1 MAINFLNTVN
11 FNRNQLEQVVIQSVS
26 SDPTTNNVVGQIIFN
41 TTDDTLKQYVADTQN
56 PPVPATP
63 TPGWVEVGSTS
74 AVETFTNTSG
84 TYVAFGTN
92 NAAAKGNVTV
102 GTVDL
107 TAVNGGAVTDTRF
120 LSKDNTWDKIS
131 FNVKDAEGTP
141 NTFKIGP
148 NDDLIFSGVAYSA
161 GGGTITD
168 ASTDGTVS
176 IGLITT
182 AGTPSATT
190 FYRGDGSWVVPTN
203 DLYTLGKAAASNDL
217 ILKNDGTDQ
226 DTIVFNGTAK
236 EIKLDV
242 ATADSYTFSL
252 ADGAFA
258 AWGSTGTNLQLPEH
272 ATAKTPASGDDSTR
286 IATTAFVQAAVTGLL
301 EFKGGFDA
309 DTGTIVGGTTNLT
322 KNDQPNT
329 GDQRVAVAVGD
340 YYVVTVAGDFFGNT
354 ATPLTPGDSVIVQ
367 TTAAAG
373 ASTEADFIIVQSDT
387 DLATLSTVGLGNVNA
402 DTDDS
407 KLGISV
413 SYLSGTAKTG
423 VDLVGLDAGGA
434 VDNSDVIFGNNG
446 TKNVKFAISDIV
458 GKSSVQLL
466 LDTPNVTGV
475 TNQSSPPTGTQGWVI
490 NSNTVLESAALGCS
504 VEVMTAAGQ
513 TVYADVSRSGNAITI
528 NFTAPSAITQG
539 TYRAIVTRG

>member
-1 MAINFLNTVN
+1 MAINFLNKVDFNKNELDHARIVN
-11 FNRNQLEQVVIQSVS
+11 EAGNTAAGTGVTGQLYFDTTADSGVGVLKVWTNQ
-26 SDPTTNNVVGQIIFN
+26 
-41 TTDDTLKQYVADTQN
+41 
-56 PPVPATP
+56 
-63 TPGWVEVGSTS
+63 WVEVGGGVESLTTTQTGNSTGNSITLLSS
-74 AVETFTNTSG
+74 AIGPVTVNAFAYAGAGNVGYVPSGGTNT
-84 TYVAFGTN
+84 
-92 NAAAKGNVTV
+92 K
-102 GTVDL
+102 
-107 TAVNGGAVTDTRF
+107 F
-120 LSKDNTWDKIS
+120 L
-131 FNVKDAEGTP
+131 
-141 NTFKIGP
+141 
-148 NDDLIFSGVAYSA
+148 
-161 GGGTITD
+161 
-168 ASTDGTVS
+168 
-176 IGLITT
+176 
-182 AGTPSATT
+182 
-190 FYRGDGSWVVPTN
+190 RGDGTWVVPTDTGITGVTLATGTSGGAPLTESITNRELTLTSMAYNGGTNIGYVPTGGSVTTFLRGDGTWVVPTN

-217 ILKNDGTDQ
+217 ILKNDGVDQ

-242 ATADSYTFSL
+242 ATADNYTFSL

-258 AWGSTGTNLQLPEH
+258 AWGTAGTNLQLPEH

-301 EFKGGFDA
+301 EFKGGFNA
-309 DTGTIVGGTTNLT
+309 NTGAIVGGGNLT
-322 KNDQPNT
+322 T
-329 GDQRVAVAVGD
+329 GGSRVAIAVGD

-367 TTAAAG
+367 TAAAAG

-423 VDLVGLDAGGA
+423 VDLVGLDPGGA

-446 TKNVKFAISDIV
+446 TKNVKFNIGNIIA
-458 GKSSVQLL
+458 KSSVQLL
-466 LDTPNVTGV
+466 LNTTTTGV
-475 TNQSSPPTGTQGWVI
+475 SNQSSPPAGTQGWVI
-490 NSNTVLESAALGCS
+490 NSNTVLEAAALDCG
-504 VEVMTAAGQ
+504 VEVMTDAGQ
-513 TVYADVSRSGNAITI
+513 TVYADISRSGNNITI

>member
-56 PPVPATP
+56 PPVPASP

-74 AVETFTNTSG
+74 AVESFTNTSG
-84 TYVAFGTN
+84 TYVAFGTD
-92 NAAAKGNVTV
+92 NAQAIGNVTV

-107 TAVNGGAVTDTRF
+107 TAADGTADTDTRF
-120 LSKDNTWDKIS
+120 LSKDNTWDKVS
-131 FNVKDAEGTP
+131 FNVKDVEGTP
-141 NTFKIGP
+141 NTFKTGP
-148 NDDLIFSGVAYSA
+148 NDNLIFSGVAYSA
-161 GGGTITD
+161 GGGTVTD
-168 ASTDGTVS
+168 ASTSGTVS
-176 IGLITT
+176 VGLITT

-190 FYRGDGSWVVPTN
+190 FYRGDGSWVIPVN

-217 ILKNDGTDQ
+217 ILKNDGVDQ
-226 DTIVFNGTAK
+226 DTIAFNGTAK
-236 EIKLDV
+236 EINLDV
-242 ATADSYTFSL
+242 ATTDSYTFSL

-258 AWGSTGTNLQLPEH
+258 AWGSAGTNLQLPEH

-301 EFKGGFDA
+301 EFKGGFNA
-309 DTGTIVGGTTNLT
+309 NTGAIVGGGNLT
-322 KNDQPNT
+322 T
-329 GDQRVAVAVGD
+329 GGSRVAVAVGD
-340 YYVVTVAGDFFGNT
+340 YYVVTVAGDFFGNA

-367 TTAAAG
+367 TAAAAG

-423 VDLVGLDAGGA
+423 VDIVGLDAGGA

-466 LDTPNVTGV
+466 LDTT
-475 TNQSSPPTGTQGWVI
+475 
-490 NSNTVLESAALGCS
+490 
-504 VEVMTAAGQ
+504 
-513 TVYADVSRSGNAITI
+513 
-528 NFTAPSAITQG
+528 
-539 TYRAIVTRG
+539 

>member
-11 FNRNQLEQVVIQSVS
+11 FNRNQLEQVVIQSVTT
-26 SDPTTNNVVGQIIFN
+26 DPTTNNVVGQIIFN

-56 PPVPATP
+56 PPVPASP
-63 TPGWVEVGSTS
+63 IPGWVEVGSTS

-84 TYVAFGTN
+84 TYVAFGTD

-107 TAVNGGAVTDTRF
+107 TAADGTAVTDTRF
-120 LSKDNTWDKIS
+120 LSKDNTWDKVS
-131 FNVKDAEGTP
+131 FNVKDVEGTP

-148 NDDLIFSGVAYSA
+148 NDDLIFSGVAYAA
-161 GGGTITD
+161 GGGTVTD
-168 ASTDGTVS
+168 ASTGGTVS
-176 IGLITT
+176 VGLITT
-182 AGTPSATT
+182 SGTPSATT
-190 FYRGDGSWVVPTN
+190 FYRGDGSWVIPVN
-203 DLYTLGKAAASNDL
+203 DLYTLGKAANSNDL
-217 ILKNDGTDQ
+217 ILKNDGVDQ

-242 ATADSYTFSL
+242 ATADNYTFSL

-258 AWGSTGTNLQLPEH
+258 AWGSAGTNLQLPEH

-301 EFKGGFDA
+301 EFKGGFNA
-309 DTGTIVGGTTNLT
+309 NTGALDSPLTGNLT
-322 KNDQPNT
+322 S
-329 GDQRVAVAVGD
+329 GGSRVAIAVGD
-340 YYVVTVAGDFFGNT
+340 YYVVTTAGDFFGET
-354 ATPLTPGDSVIVQ
+354 SIPLTPGDSVIVQ
-367 TTAAAG
+367 TAANAG
-373 ASTEADFIIVQSDT
+373 ASVETDFIVVQSDT

-402 DTDDS
+402 DTDDD

-434 VDNSDVIFGNNG
+434 VDNSDIIFGYNG
-446 TKNVKFAISDIV
+446 TKNVKFNIGNIIA
-458 GKSSVQLL
+458 KSSVQLL

-475 TNQSSPPTGTQGWVI
+475 SNQSSPPSGTQGWVI
-490 NSNTVLESAALGCS
+490 NSNTVLNAAAIGCGI
-504 VEVMTAAGQ
+504 EIMTAAGQ
-513 TVYADVSRSGNAITI
+513 TVYADVTRSGNDITI
-528 NFTAPSAITQG
+528 NFTAPSAIAQG

>member
-56 PPVPATP
+56 PPVPASP

-84 TYVAFGTN
+84 TYVAFGTD

-102 GTVDL
+102 GTIDL
-107 TAVNGGAVTDTRF
+107 TAANGTADTDTRF

-131 FNVKDAEGTP
+131 FNVKDVESTP

-148 NDDLIFSGVAYSA
+148 NDNLIFSGVAYSA

-176 IGLITT
+176 VSLITT
-182 AGTPSATT
+182 SGTPSATT
-190 FYRGDGSWVVPTN
+190 FYRGDGSWVIPVN
-203 DLYTLGKAAASNDL
+203 DLYTLGKAANSNDL
-217 ILKNDGTDQ
+217 ILKNDGVDQ

-252 ADGAFA
+252 ADGAMA
-258 AWGSTGTNLQLPEH
+258 AWGTAGTNLQLPEH
-272 ATAKTPASGDDSTR
+272 STAKTPASGDDSTR

-301 EFKGGFDA
+301 EFKGGFNA
-309 DTGTIVGGTTNLT
+309 NTGAIVGGGNLT
-322 KNDQPNT
+322 T
-329 GDQRVAVAVGD
+329 GGSRVAVAVGD
-340 YYVVTVAGDFFGNT
+340 YYVVTVAGDFFGNA

-367 TTAAAG
+367 TAAAAG
-373 ASTEADFIIVQSDT
+373 ASVEADFIIVQSDT

-475 TNQSSPPTGTQGWVI
+475 SNQSSPPTGTQGWVI
-490 NSNTVLESAALGCS
+490 NSNTVLEAAALGCS
-504 VEVMTAAGQ
+504 IEIMTAAGQ
-513 TVYADVSRSGNAITI
+513 TVYADISRSGNNITI
-528 NFTAPSAITQG
+528 NFTAPSAIAQG

>member
-1 MAINFLNTVN
+1 MAIHFLNTVN

-56 PPVPATP
+56 PPVPASP

-84 TYVAFGTN
+84 TYVAFGTD

-107 TAVNGGAVTDTRF
+107 TAVNGTADADTRF
-120 LSKDNTWDKIS
+120 LSKDNTWDKVS
-131 FNVKDAEGTP
+131 FNVKDVEGTP

-190 FYRGDGSWVVPTN
+190 FYRGDGSWVVPVN
-203 DLYTLGKAAASNDL
+203 DLYTLGKAANSNDL
-217 ILKNDGTDQ
+217 ILKNDGVDQ

-301 EFKGGFDA
+301 EFKSGFNA
-309 DTGTIVGGTTNLT
+309 DSGIIADGS
-322 KNDQPNT
+322 
-329 GDQRVAVAVGD
+329 GDDLYTDRAISVGD

-367 TTAAAG
+367 SDAAAG
-373 ASTEADFIIVQSDT
+373 AAVEADFIVVQSDT

-402 DTDDS
+402 DTADS

-413 SYLSGTAKTG
+413 SYVSGTAKTG
-423 VDLVGLDAGGA
+423 IDLVGLDAGGA

-446 TKNVKFAISDIV
+446 TKNVKFAVSDIV
-458 GKSSVQLL
+458 GKSSVQLS

-475 TNQSSPPTGTQGWVI
+475 TNQASPPTGTQGWVI
-490 NSNTVLESAALGCS
+490 NSNTVLESAALGCG

-513 TVYADVSRSGNAITI
+513 TVYADVSRSNNDITI
-528 NFTAPSAITQG
+528 NFTAPAAISQG

>member
-56 PPVPATP
+56 PPVPASP

-84 TYVAFGTN
+84 TYVGFGTD

-107 TAVNGGAVTDTRF
+107 TAADGTADTDTRF
-120 LSKDNTWDKIS
+120 LSKDNTWDKVS
-131 FNVKDAEGTP
+131 FNVKDVEGTP
-141 NTFKIGP
+141 NTFKTGP
-148 NDDLIFSGVAYSA
+148 NDNLIFSGVAYSA
-161 GGGTITD
+161 GGGTVTD
-168 ASTDGTVS
+168 ASTSGTVS
-176 IGLITT
+176 VGLITT
-182 AGTPSATT
+182 AGTPDATT
-190 FYRGDGSWVVPTN
+190 FYRGDGSWVIPVN
-203 DLYTLGKAAASNDL
+203 DLYTLGKAANSNDL
-217 ILKNDGTDQ
+217 ILKNDGVDQ

-242 ATADSYTFSL
+242 ATADNYTFSL

-258 AWGSTGTNLQLPEH
+258 PWGISGSPTNLQLPEH
-272 ATAKTPASGDDSTR
+272 AVAKTPASGDDSTR

-301 EFKGGFDA
+301 EFKGGFNA
-309 DTGTIVGGTTNLT
+309 
-322 KNDQPNT
+322 NT
-329 GDQRVAVAVGD
+329 GDLDSPLTTDLYTDTIINIGD
-340 YYVVTVAGDFFGNT
+340 YYVVTTAGDFFGNA
-354 ATPLTPGDSVIVQ
+354 ATPLTPGDSVIAQNAVPDPT
-367 TTAAAG
+367 TTAA
-373 ASTEADFIIVQSDT
+373 TEADFIVVQSDT

-402 DTDDS
+402 DTADS

-423 VDLVGLDAGGA
+423 VDIVGLDAGGA
-434 VDNSDVIFGNNG
+434 VDNSDVVFGNNG
-446 TKNVKFAISDIV
+446 TKNVKFNISDIV

-466 LDTPNVTGV
+466 LDATAGTGTTGV
-475 TNQSSPPTGTQGWVI
+475 TDQSSPPTGTQGWVI
-490 NSNTVLESAALGCS
+490 NSNTVLEAAALDCGI
-504 VEVMTAAGQ
+504 EIMTAAGQ
-513 TVYADVSRSGNAITI
+513 TVYADITRSSNDITI
-528 NFTAPSAITQG
+528 NFTAPSAIAQG

>member
-56 PPVPATP
+56 PPVPASP

-84 TYVAFGTN
+84 TYVAFGTD

-107 TAVNGGAVTDTRF
+107 TAVNGTAVTETRF
-120 LSKDNTWDKIS
+120 LSKDNTWDKVS
-131 FNVKDAEGTP
+131 FTVKDAEATP
-141 NTFKIGP
+141 NNFKTGP

-176 IGLITT
+176 VSLITT

-190 FYRGDGSWVVPTN
+190 FYRGDGSWVIPVN

-217 ILKNDGTDQ
+217 ILKNDGVDQ

-252 ADGAFA
+252 ADGAMA
-258 AWGSTGTNLQLPEH
+258 AWGTAGTNLQLPEH

-301 EFKGGFDA
+301 EFKGGFNA
-309 DTGTIVGGTTNLT
+309 NTGAIVGGGNLT
-322 KNDQPNT
+322 T
-329 GDQRVAVAVGD
+329 GGSRVAIAVGD

-367 TTAAAG
+367 TAAAAG

-475 TNQSSPPTGTQGWVI
+475 TNQASPPTGTQGWVI
-490 NSNTVLESAALGCS
+490 NSNTVLEAAALDCS
-504 VEVMTAAGQ
+504 VEIMTAAGQ
-513 TVYADVSRSGNAITI
+513 TVYADISRSSNNIII
-528 NFTAPSAITQG
+528 NFTAPSAIAQG

>member
-26 SDPTTNNVVGQIIFN
+26 TDPTTNNVVGQIIFN

-56 PPVPATP
+56 PPVPASP

-84 TYVAFGTN
+84 TYVAFGTD

-107 TAVNGGAVTDTRF
+107 TAANGTADTDTRF

-131 FNVKDAEGTP
+131 FNVKDVEGTP
-141 NTFKIGP
+141 NTFKTGP
-148 NDDLIFSGVAYSA
+148 NDDLIFSGVAYAA
-161 GGGTITD
+161 GGGTVTD
-168 ASTDGTVS
+168 ASTSGTVS
-176 IGLITT
+176 VGLITT
-182 AGTPSATT
+182 SGTPSATT
-190 FYRGDGSWVVPTN
+190 FYRGDGSWVIPVN
-203 DLYTLGKAAASNDL
+203 DLYTLGKAATSNDL
-217 ILKNDGTDQ
+217 ILKNDGVDQ
-226 DTIVFNGTAK
+226 DTITFNGTAK

-258 AWGSTGTNLQLPEH
+258 EWGAAGSPTNLQLPEY
-272 ATAKTPASGDDSTR
+272 AVAKTPASGDDSTR

-301 EFKGGFDA
+301 EFKSGFNA
-309 DTGTIVGGTTNLT
+309 
-322 KNDQPNT
+322 NT
-329 GDQRVAVAVGD
+329 GIIADGSGDDLYTDRAISVGD
-340 YYVVTVAGDFFGNT
+340 YYVVTVAGNFFGNT

-367 TTAAAG
+367 SDAAAG
-373 ASTEADFIIVQSDT
+373 AAVEADFIVVQSDT

-413 SYLSGTAKTG
+413 SYNSGTAKTG

-434 VDNSDVIFGNNG
+434 VDNSDVVFGNNG
-446 TKNVKFAISDIV
+446 TKNVKFNISDIV

-466 LDTPNVTGV
+466 LNTTTTGV

-490 NSNTVLESAALGCS
+490 NSNTVLEAAAIDCG
-504 VEVMTAAGQ
+504 VEVMTDAGQ
-513 TVYADVSRSGNAITI
+513 TVYADVARSSNDITI
-528 NFTAPSAITQG
+528 NFTAPSAIAQG

>member
-1 MAINFLNTVN
+1 MAINFLNKVDFNKNELDHARIVN
-11 FNRNQLEQVVIQSVS
+11 EAGNTAAGTGVTGQLYFDTTADSGVGVLKVWTNQ
-26 SDPTTNNVVGQIIFN
+26 
-41 TTDDTLKQYVADTQN
+41 
-56 PPVPATP
+56 
-63 TPGWVEVGSTS
+63 WVEVGGGVESLTTTQTGNSTGNSITLLSS
-74 AVETFTNTSG
+74 AIGPVTVNAFAYAGAGNVGYVPSGGTNTKFLRGDGTWVVPTDTGVTGVTLVTGTSSG
-84 TYVAFGTN
+84 APLTESITNRELTLTSMAYNGGTN
-92 NAAAKGNVTV
+92 IGYVPT
-102 GTVDL
+102 
-107 TAVNGGAVTDTRF
+107 GG
-120 LSKDNTWDKIS
+120 
-131 FNVKDAEGTP
+131 
-141 NTFKIGP
+141 
-148 NDDLIFSGVAYSA
+148 
-161 GGGTITD
+161 
-168 ASTDGTVS
+168 
-176 IGLITT
+176 
-182 AGTPSATT
+182 SATT
-190 FYRGDGSWVVPTN
+190 FLRGDGTWVVPTN

-217 ILKNDGTDQ
+217 ILKNDGVDQ

-242 ATADSYTFSL
+242 ATADNYTFSL

-258 AWGSTGTNLQLPEH
+258 AWGTAGTNLQLPEH

-301 EFKGGFDA
+301 EFKGGFNA
-309 DTGTIVGGTTNLT
+309 NTGAIVGGGNLT
-322 KNDQPNT
+322 T
-329 GDQRVAVAVGD
+329 GGSRVAIAVGD

-367 TTAAAG
+367 TAAAAG

-423 VDLVGLDAGGA
+423 VDLVGLDPGGA

-446 TKNVKFAISDIV
+446 TKNVKFNIGNIIA
-458 GKSSVQLL
+458 KSSVQLL

-475 TNQSSPPTGTQGWVI
+475 SNQSSPPAGTQGWVI
-490 NSNTVLESAALGCS
+490 NSNTVLEAAALDCG
-504 VEVMTAAGQ
+504 VEVMTDAGQ
-513 TVYADVSRSGNAITI
+513 TVYADISRSGNNITI

-539 TYRAIVTRG
+539 TYRAIVTRA

>member
-1 MAINFLNTVN
+1 MAINFLNKVDFNKNELDHARIVN
-11 FNRNQLEQVVIQSVS
+11 EAGNTAAGTGVTGQLYFDTTADSGVGVLKVWTNQ
-26 SDPTTNNVVGQIIFN
+26 
-41 TTDDTLKQYVADTQN
+41 
-56 PPVPATP
+56 
-63 TPGWVEVGSTS
+63 WVEVGGGVESLTTTQTGNSTGNSITLLSS
-74 AVETFTNTSG
+74 AIGPVTVNAFAYAGAGNVGYVPSGGTNT
-84 TYVAFGTN
+84 
-92 NAAAKGNVTV
+92 K
-102 GTVDL
+102 
-107 TAVNGGAVTDTRF
+107 F
-120 LSKDNTWDKIS
+120 L
-131 FNVKDAEGTP
+131 
-141 NTFKIGP
+141 
-148 NDDLIFSGVAYSA
+148 
-161 GGGTITD
+161 
-168 ASTDGTVS
+168 
-176 IGLITT
+176 
-182 AGTPSATT
+182 
-190 FYRGDGSWVVPTN
+190 RGDGTWVVPTDTGVTGVTLVTGTSSGAPLTESITNRELTLTSMAYNGGTNIGYVPTGGSGTTFLRGDGTWVVPTN

-217 ILKNDGTDQ
+217 ILKNDGVDQ

-242 ATADSYTFSL
+242 ATADNYTFSL

-258 AWGSTGTNLQLPEH
+258 AWGTAGTNLQLPEH

-301 EFKGGFDA
+301 EFKGGFNA
-309 DTGTIVGGTTNLT
+309 NTGAIVGGGNLT
-322 KNDQPNT
+322 T
-329 GDQRVAVAVGD
+329 GGSRVAIAVGD

-367 TTAAAG
+367 TAAAAG

-423 VDLVGLDAGGA
+423 VDLVGLDPGGA

-446 TKNVKFAISDIV
+446 TKNVKFNIGNIIA
-458 GKSSVQLL
+458 KSSVQLL

-475 TNQSSPPTGTQGWVI
+475 SNQSSPPAGTQGWVI
-490 NSNTVLESAALGCS
+490 NSNTVLEAAALDCG

-513 TVYADVSRSGNAITI
+513 TVYADISRSGNNITI
-528 NFTAPSAITQG
+528 NFTAPSAIAQG
-539 TYRAIVTRG
+539 TYRAIVTRA

>member
-56 PPVPATP
+56 PPVPASP

-84 TYVAFGTN
+84 TYVAFGTD

-107 TAVNGGAVTDTRF
+107 TAADGTADTDTRF
-120 LSKDNTWDKIS
+120 LSKDNTWDKVS
-131 FNVKDAEGTP
+131 FNVKDVEGTP

-161 GGGTITD
+161 GGGTVTD
-168 ASTDGTVS
+168 ASTSGTVS
-176 IGLITT
+176 VGLITT

-190 FYRGDGSWVVPTN
+190 FYRGDGSWVIPVN

-217 ILKNDGTDQ
+217 ILKNDGVDQ

-242 ATADSYTFSL
+242 ATADNYTFSL

-258 AWGSTGTNLQLPEH
+258 AWGTAGTNLQLPEH

-301 EFKGGFDA
+301 EFKGGFNA
-309 DTGTIVGGTTNLT
+309 
-322 KNDQPNT
+322 NT
-329 GDQRVAVAVGD
+329 GDLDSPLTTDLYTDTIINVGD
-340 YYVVTVAGDFFGNT
+340 YYVVTTAGDFFGNT

-367 TTAAAG
+367 TAAAAG

-423 VDLVGLDAGGA
+423 VDLVGLDPGGA

-446 TKNVKFAISDIV
+446 TKNVKFNIGNIIA
-458 GKSSVQLL
+458 KSSVQLL
-466 LDTPNVTGV
+466 LNTTTTGV
-475 TNQSSPPTGTQGWVI
+475 SNQSSPPAGTQGWVI
-490 NSNTVLESAALGCS
+490 NSNTVLEAAALDCG
-504 VEVMTAAGQ
+504 VEIMTAAGQ
-513 TVYADVSRSGNAITI
+513 TVYADISRSSNNITI
-528 NFTAPSAITQG
+528 NFTAPSAIAQG
-539 TYRAIVTRG
+539 TYRAIVTRA

>member
-56 PPVPATP
+56 PPVPASP

-84 TYVAFGTN
+84 TYVAFGTD

-107 TAVNGGAVTDTRF
+107 TAADGTADTDTRF
-120 LSKDNTWDKIS
+120 LSKDNTWDKVS
-131 FNVKDAEGTP
+131 FNVKDVEGTP
-141 NTFKIGP
+141 NTFKTGP
-148 NDDLIFSGVAYSA
+148 NDNLIFSGVAYAA
-161 GGGTITD
+161 GGGTVTD
-168 ASTDGTVS
+168 ASTSGTVS
-176 IGLITT
+176 VGLITT
-182 AGTPSATT
+182 AGTPGATI
-190 FYRGDGSWVVPTN
+190 FYRGDGSWVIPVN

-217 ILKNDGTDQ
+217 ILKNDGVDQ

-236 EIKLDV
+236 EINLDV

-258 AWGSTGTNLQLPEH
+258 AWGTAGTNLQLPEH

-301 EFKGGFDA
+301 EFKGGFNA
-309 DTGTIVGGTTNLT
+309 
-322 KNDQPNT
+322 NT
-329 GDQRVAVAVGD
+329 GDLDSPLTTDLYTNTIINVGD
-340 YYVVTVAGDFFGNT
+340 YYVVTTAGDFFGNA
-354 ATPLTPGDSVIVQ
+354 ATPLTPGDSVIAQNAVPDPS
-367 TTAAAG
+367 TTAAV
-373 ASTEADFIIVQSDT
+373 EADFIVVQSDT

-475 TNQSSPPTGTQGWVI
+475 SNQSSPPTGTQGWVI
-490 NSNTVLESAALGCS
+490 NSNTVLEAAALDCGI
-504 VEVMTAAGQ
+504 EIMTAAGQ
-513 TVYADVSRSGNAITI
+513 TVYADITRSSNNITI
-528 NFTAPSAITQG
+528 NFTAPSAIAQG

>member
-1 MAINFLNTVN
+1 MAINFLNKVDFNKNELDHARIVN
-11 FNRNQLEQVVIQSVS
+11 EAGNTAAGTGVTGQLYFDTTADSGVGVLKVWTNQ
-26 SDPTTNNVVGQIIFN
+26 
-41 TTDDTLKQYVADTQN
+41 
-56 PPVPATP
+56 
-63 TPGWVEVGSTS
+63 WVEVGGGVESLTTTQTGNSTGNSITLLSS
-74 AVETFTNTSG
+74 AIGPVTVNAFAYAGAGNVGYVPSGGTNT
-84 TYVAFGTN
+84 
-92 NAAAKGNVTV
+92 K
-102 GTVDL
+102 
-107 TAVNGGAVTDTRF
+107 F
-120 LSKDNTWDKIS
+120 L
-131 FNVKDAEGTP
+131 
-141 NTFKIGP
+141 
-148 NDDLIFSGVAYSA
+148 
-161 GGGTITD
+161 
-168 ASTDGTVS
+168 
-176 IGLITT
+176 
-182 AGTPSATT
+182 
-190 FYRGDGSWVVPTN
+190 RGDGTWVVPTDTGVTGVTLATGTSSGAPLTESITNRELTLTSMAYNGGTNIGYVPTGGSGTTFLRGDGTWVVPTN

-217 ILKNDGTDQ
+217 ILKNDGVDQ

-242 ATADSYTFSL
+242 ATADNYTFSL

-258 AWGSTGTNLQLPEH
+258 AWGTAGTNLQLPEH

-301 EFKGGFDA
+301 EFKGGFNA
-309 DTGTIVGGTTNLT
+309 NTGAIVGGGNLT
-322 KNDQPNT
+322 T
-329 GDQRVAVAVGD
+329 GGSRVAIAVGD

-367 TTAAAG
+367 TAAAAG

-423 VDLVGLDAGGA
+423 VDLVGLDPGGA

-446 TKNVKFAISDIV
+446 TKNVKFNIDNIIA
-458 GKSSVQLL
+458 KSSVQLL
-466 LDTPNVTGV
+466 LNTTTTGV
-475 TNQSSPPTGTQGWVI
+475 SNQSSPPAGTQGWVI
-490 NSNTVLESAALGCS
+490 NSNTVLEAAALDCG

-513 TVYADVSRSGNAITI
+513 TVYADISRSGNNITI

>member
-56 PPVPATP
+56 PPVPASP

-84 TYVAFGTN
+84 TYVAFGTD

-107 TAVNGGAVTDTRF
+107 TAADGTADTDTRF
-120 LSKDNTWDKIS
+120 LSKDNTWDKVS
-131 FNVKDAEGTP
+131 FNVKDVEGTP
-141 NTFKIGP
+141 NTFKTGP
-148 NDDLIFSGVAYSA
+148 NDNLIFSGVAYAA
-161 GGGTITD
+161 GGGTVTD
-168 ASTDGTVS
+168 ASTSGTVS
-176 IGLITT
+176 VGLITT
-182 AGTPSATT
+182 AGTPGATT
-190 FYRGDGSWVVPTN
+190 FYRGDGSWVIPVN

-217 ILKNDGTDQ
+217 ILKNDGVDQ

-258 AWGSTGTNLQLPEH
+258 AWGSAGTNLQLPEH

-301 EFKGGFDA
+301 EFKGGFNA
-309 DTGTIVGGTTNLT
+309 
-322 KNDQPNT
+322 NT
-329 GDQRVAVAVGD
+329 GDLDSPLTTDLYTDTVISIGD
-340 YYVVTVAGDFFGNT
+340 YYVVTTAGDFFGNA
-354 ATPLTPGDSVIVQ
+354 ATPLTPGDSVIAQNAVPDPA
-367 TTAAAG
+367 TTPA
-373 ASTEADFIIVQSDT
+373 TEADFIVVQSDT

-402 DTDDS
+402 DTADS

-423 VDLVGLDAGGA
+423 VDIVGLDAGGA
-434 VDNSDVIFGNNG
+434 VDNSDIVFGNNG
-446 TKNVKFAISDIV
+446 TKNVKFNISDIV

-466 LDTPNVTGV
+466 LDATAGTGTTGV
-475 TNQSSPPTGTQGWVI
+475 TNQPSPPTGTQGWVI
-490 NSNTVLESAALGCS
+490 NSNTVLEAAALDCGI
-504 VEVMTAAGQ
+504 EIMTAAGQ
-513 TVYADVSRSGNAITI
+513 TVYADVTRSSNDITI
-528 NFTAPSAITQG
+528 NFTAPSVIAQG

>member
-56 PPVPATP
+56 PPVPASP

-74 AVETFTNTSG
+74 AVESFTNTSG
-84 TYVAFGTN
+84 TYVAFGTDN
-92 NAAAKGNVTV
+92 VAAIGNVTV

-107 TAVNGGAVTDTRF
+107 TAADGTADTDTRF
-120 LSKDNTWDKIS
+120 LSKDNTWDKVS
-131 FNVKDAEGTP
+131 FNVKDVEGTP

-161 GGGTITD
+161 GGGTVTD
-168 ASTDGTVS
+168 ASTSGTVS
-176 IGLITT
+176 VGLITT

-190 FYRGDGSWVVPTN
+190 FYRGDGSWVIPVN

-217 ILKNDGTDQ
+217 ILKNDGVDQ

-242 ATADSYTFSL
+242 ATADNYTFSL

-258 AWGSTGTNLQLPEH
+258 AWGTAGTNLQLPEH

-301 EFKGGFDA
+301 EFKGGFNA
-309 DTGTIVGGTTNLT
+309 
-322 KNDQPNT
+322 NT
-329 GDQRVAVAVGD
+329 GDLDSPLTTDLYTDTIINVGD
-340 YYVVTVAGDFFGNT
+340 YYVVTTAGDFFGNT
-354 ATPLTPGDSVIVQ
+354 ATPLTPGDSVIAQNAVPDPS
-367 TTAAAG
+367 TTPAV
-373 ASTEADFIIVQSDT
+373 EADFIVVQSDT

-475 TNQSSPPTGTQGWVI
+475 TNQVSPPTGTQGWVI
-490 NSNTVLESAALGCS
+490 NSNTVLEAAALGCG
-504 VEVMTAAGQ
+504 VEVMTDAGQ
-513 TVYADVSRSGNAITI
+513 TVYADVTRSGNDITI
-528 NFTAPSAITQG
+528 NFATPSAISQG

>member
-56 PPVPATP
+56 PPVPASP

-84 TYVAFGTN
+84 TYVAFGTD

-102 GTVDL
+102 GTIDL
-107 TAVNGGAVTDTRF
+107 TAANGTADTDTRF

-131 FNVKDAEGTP
+131 FNVKDVESTP

-148 NDDLIFSGVAYSA
+148 NDNLIFSGVAYSA

-176 IGLITT
+176 VSLITT
-182 AGTPSATT
+182 SGTPSATT
-190 FYRGDGSWVVPTN
+190 FYIGDGSWVIPVN
-203 DLYTLGKAAASNDL
+203 DLYTLGKAANSNDL
-217 ILKNDGTDQ
+217 ILKNDGVDQ

-252 ADGAFA
+252 ADGAMA
-258 AWGSTGTNLQLPEH
+258 AWGTAGTNLQLPEH
-272 ATAKTPASGDDSTR
+272 STAKTPASGDDSTR

-301 EFKGGFDA
+301 EFKGGFNA
-309 DTGTIVGGTTNLT
+309 NTGAIVGGGNLT
-322 KNDQPNT
+322 T
-329 GDQRVAVAVGD
+329 GGSRVAVAVGD
-340 YYVVTVAGDFFGNT
+340 YYVVTVAGDFFGNA

-367 TTAAAG
+367 TAAAAG
-373 ASTEADFIIVQSDT
+373 ASVEADFIIVQSDT

-475 TNQSSPPTGTQGWVI
+475 SNQSSPPTGTQGWVI
-490 NSNTVLESAALGCS
+490 NSNTVLEAAALGCS
-504 VEVMTAAGQ
+504 IEIMTAAGQ
-513 TVYADVSRSGNAITI
+513 TVYADISRSGNNITI
-528 NFTAPSAITQG
+528 NFTAPSAIAQG

>member
-56 PPVPATP
+56 PPVPASP

-84 TYVAFGTN
+84 TYVAFGTD

-107 TAVNGGAVTDTRF
+107 TAANGTAVTDTRF
-120 LSKDNTWDKIS
+120 LSKDNTWDKVS
-131 FNVKDAEGTP
+131 FNVKDVEGTP
-141 NTFKIGP
+141 NTFKTGP
-148 NDDLIFSGVAYSA
+148 NDNLIFSGVAYSA
-161 GGGTITD
+161 GGGTVTD
-168 ASTDGTVS
+168 ASTSGTVS
-176 IGLITT
+176 VGLITT
-182 AGTPSATT
+182 SGTPSATT
-190 FYRGDGSWVVPTN
+190 FYRGDGSWVIPVN
-203 DLYTLGKAAASNDL
+203 DLYTLGKAANSNDL
-217 ILKNDGTDQ
+217 ILKNDGVDQ

-242 ATADSYTFSL
+242 ATVDNYTFSL

-258 AWGSTGTNLQLPEH
+258 EWGAAGSPTNLQLPEH
-272 ATAKTPASGDDSTR
+272 AVAKTPASGDDSTR

-301 EFKGGFDA
+301 EFKGGFNA
-309 DTGTIVGGTTNLT
+309 NTGAIVGGGNLT
-322 KNDQPNT
+322 T
-329 GDQRVAVAVGD
+329 GGSRVAVAVGD
-340 YYVVTVAGDFFGNT
+340 YYVVTVAGDFFGNA

-367 TTAAAG
+367 TAAAAG
-373 ASTEADFIIVQSDT
+373 ASVEADFIIVQSDT

-446 TKNVKFAISDIV
+446 TKNVKFNIGNIIA
-458 GKSSVQLL
+458 KSSVQLL
-466 LDTPNVTGV
+466 LNTTTTGV
-475 TNQSSPPTGTQGWVI
+475 GNQSSPPTGTQGWVI
-490 NSNTVLESAALGCS
+490 NSNTVLEAAAIDCS
-504 VEVMTAAGQ
+504 IEVMTAAGQ
-513 TVYADVSRSGNAITI
+513 TVYADISRSGNNITI
-528 NFTAPSAITQG
+528 NFTAPSAIAQG
-539 TYRAIVTRG
+539 TYRAIVTRA

>member
-1 MAINFLNTVN
+1 MAINFLNKVDFNKNELDHARIVN
-11 FNRNQLEQVVIQSVS
+11 EAGNTAAGTGVTGQLYFDTTADSGVGVLKVWTNQ
-26 SDPTTNNVVGQIIFN
+26 
-41 TTDDTLKQYVADTQN
+41 
-56 PPVPATP
+56 
-63 TPGWVEVGSTS
+63 WVEVGGGVESLTTTQTGNSTGNSITLLSS
-74 AVETFTNTSG
+74 AIGPVTVNAFAYAGAGNVGYVPSGGTNT
-84 TYVAFGTN
+84 
-92 NAAAKGNVTV
+92 K
-102 GTVDL
+102 
-107 TAVNGGAVTDTRF
+107 F
-120 LSKDNTWDKIS
+120 L
-131 FNVKDAEGTP
+131 
-141 NTFKIGP
+141 
-148 NDDLIFSGVAYSA
+148 
-161 GGGTITD
+161 
-168 ASTDGTVS
+168 
-176 IGLITT
+176 
-182 AGTPSATT
+182 
-190 FYRGDGSWVVPTN
+190 RGDGTWVVPTDTGVTGVTLATGTSSGAPLTESITNRELTLTSMAYNGGTNIGYVPTGGSGTTFLRGDGTWVVPTN

-217 ILKNDGTDQ
+217 ILKNDGVDQ

-242 ATADSYTFSL
+242 ATADNYTFSL

-258 AWGSTGTNLQLPEH
+258 AWGTAGTNLQLPEH

-301 EFKGGFDA
+301 EFKGGFNA
-309 DTGTIVGGTTNLT
+309 NTGAIVGGGNLT
-322 KNDQPNT
+322 T
-329 GDQRVAVAVGD
+329 GGSRVAIAVGD

-367 TTAAAG
+367 TAAAAG

-423 VDLVGLDAGGA
+423 VDLVGLDPGGA

-446 TKNVKFAISDIV
+446 TKNVKFNIGNIIA
-458 GKSSVQLL
+458 KSSVQLL

-475 TNQSSPPTGTQGWVI
+475 SNQSSPPAGTQGWVI
-490 NSNTVLESAALGCS
+490 NSNTVLEAAALDCG

-513 TVYADVSRSGNAITI
+513 TVYADISRSGNNITI

>member
-11 FNRNQLEQVVIQSVS
+11 FNRNQLEQVVIQSVTT
-26 SDPTTNNVVGQIIFN
+26 DPTTNNVVGQIIFN

-56 PPVPATP
+56 PPVPASP
-63 TPGWVEVGSTS
+63 IPGWVEVGSTS

-84 TYVAFGTN
+84 TYVAFGTD

-107 TAVNGGAVTDTRF
+107 TAANGTAVTDTRF
-120 LSKDNTWDKIS
+120 LSKDNTWDKVS
-131 FNVKDAEGTP
+131 FNVKDVEGTP

-148 NDDLIFSGVAYSA
+148 NDDLIFSGVAYAA
-161 GGGTITD
+161 GGGTVTD
-168 ASTDGTVS
+168 ASTGGTVS
-176 IGLITT
+176 VGLITT
-182 AGTPSATT
+182 SGTPSATT
-190 FYRGDGSWVVPTN
+190 FYRGDGSWVIPVN
-203 DLYTLGKAAASNDL
+203 DLYTLGKAANSNDL
-217 ILKNDGTDQ
+217 ILKNDGVDQ

-242 ATADSYTFSL
+242 ATADNYTFSL

-258 AWGSTGTNLQLPEH
+258 AWGSAGTNLQLPEH

-301 EFKGGFDA
+301 EFKGGFNA
-309 DTGTIVGGTTNLT
+309 NTGALDSPLTGNLT
-322 KNDQPNT
+322 S
-329 GDQRVAVAVGD
+329 GGSRVAIAVGD
-340 YYVVTVAGDFFGNT
+340 YYVVTTAGDFFGET
-354 ATPLTPGDSVIVQ
+354 SIPLTPGDSVIVQ
-367 TTAAAG
+367 TAANAG
-373 ASTEADFIIVQSDT
+373 ASVETDFIVVQSDT

-402 DTDDS
+402 DTDDD

-434 VDNSDVIFGNNG
+434 VDNSDIIFGYNG
-446 TKNVKFAISDIV
+446 TKNVKFNIGNIIA
-458 GKSSVQLL
+458 KSSVQLL

-475 TNQSSPPTGTQGWVI
+475 SNQSSPPSGTQGWVI
-490 NSNTVLESAALGCS
+490 NSNTVLNAAAIGCGI
-504 VEVMTAAGQ
+504 EIMTAAGQ
-513 TVYADVSRSGNAITI
+513 TVYADVTRSGNDITI
-528 NFTAPSAITQG
+528 NFTAPSAIAQG

>member
-56 PPVPATP
+56 PPVPASP

-84 TYVAFGTN
+84 TYVAFGTD

-102 GTVDL
+102 GTIDL
-107 TAVNGGAVTDTRF
+107 TAADGTADTDTRF
-120 LSKDNTWDKIS
+120 LSKDNTWDKVS
-131 FNVKDAEGTP
+131 FNVKDVEGTP
-141 NTFKIGP
+141 NTFKTGP
-148 NDDLIFSGVAYSA
+148 NDNLIFSGVAYSA
-161 GGGTITD
+161 GGGTVTD
-168 ASTDGTVS
+168 ASTSGTVS
-176 IGLITT
+176 VGLITT
-182 AGTPSATT
+182 AGTPDATT
-190 FYRGDGSWVVPTN
+190 FYRGDGSWVIPVN
-203 DLYTLGKAAASNDL
+203 DLYTLGKAANSNDL
-217 ILKNDGTDQ
+217 ILKNDGVDQ

-242 ATADSYTFSL
+242 ATADNYTFSL

-258 AWGSTGTNLQLPEH
+258 AWGSAGTNLQLPEH
-272 ATAKTPASGDDSTR
+272 ATAKTPLSGDDSTR

-301 EFKGGFDA
+301 EFKGGFNA
-309 DTGTIVGGTTNLT
+309 
-322 KNDQPNT
+322 NT
-329 GDQRVAVAVGD
+329 GDLDSPLTGDLYTDVAISIGD
-340 YYVVTVAGDFFGNT
+340 YYVVTTAGDFFGNA

-367 TTAAAG
+367 IAQDAGDAA
-373 ASTEADFIIVQSDT
+373 EVDFIVVQSDT

-402 DTDDS
+402 DTADS

-423 VDLVGLDAGGA
+423 VDIVGLDAGGA
-434 VDNSDVIFGNNG
+434 VDNSDVVFGNNG
-446 TKNVKFAISDIV
+446 TKNVKFNISDIV

-466 LDTPNVTGV
+466 LNTTTTGV
-475 TNQSSPPTGTQGWVI
+475 TDQSSPPAGTQGWVI
-490 NSNTVLESAALGCS
+490 NSNTVLEAAALDCS
-504 VEVMTAAGQ
+504 VEVMTEAGQ
-513 TVYADVSRSGNAITI
+513 TVYADVTRSSNDITI
-528 NFTAPSAITQG
+528 NFTAPSAISQG